1 MAAKFNWKEDFD
13 RARFAIT
20 SLSEE
25 GHLSVFFSASALTV
39 QALQALQAYVMTKNF
54 FSSSVGEG
62 GGSIVAKRIQRWHSR
77 ESTGTWLPL
86 REIIRILQS
95 LVGGTNPPTSSTPCD
110 KRDGMKSLPDL
121 KNSEF
126 INNFLAH
133 KPAHLKLLF
142 IICFWWPIKAS

>member
-77 ESTGTWLPL
+77 ESTGT
-86 REIIRILQS
+86 
-95 LVGGTNPPTSSTPCD
+95 
-110 KRDGMKSLPDL
+110 
-121 KNSEF
+121 
-126 INNFLAH
+126 
-133 KPAHLKLLF
+133 
-142 IICFWWPIKAS
+142 